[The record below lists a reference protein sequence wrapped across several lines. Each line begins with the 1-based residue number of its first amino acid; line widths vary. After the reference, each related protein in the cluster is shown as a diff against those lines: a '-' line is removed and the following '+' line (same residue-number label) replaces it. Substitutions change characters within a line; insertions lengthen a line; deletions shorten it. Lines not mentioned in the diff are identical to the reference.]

1 MTDPLLAH
9 ATENGRMYARS
20 TSEAFAVP
28 SITTVIGQQAH
39 SLDGWFGYMGANSL
53 ANDPEL
59 PRLLG
64 SPAGLRQAVSK
75 AAKAAEVYR
84 DDAAQRGDRVHGYCE
99 QVALRAL
106 GRPHQVKESRELLAA
121 NGEEAFAARFDEW
134 WELYR
139 VEPLAPEITVWN
151 TSVGYAGTLDL
162 VARINGRI
170 CLIDY
175 KTKGTNRDGT
185 VKALD
190 DKVVMQLVA
199 GMKAEESLVDPVA
212 GEWEPWK
219 YGEDP
224 VLLAVA
230 IGETEVRPQR
240 ANPEILKH
248 HWWKF
253 CALKRVWDASANA
266 SAAGTALLPVAPPAY
281 PAAAAVAGST
291 KLA

>member
-9 ATENGRMYARS
+9 ATEYGRMYARS

-106 GRPHQVKESRELLAA
+106 GRPHQVKEARELLAA

-185 VKALD
+185 VKALAHSAD
-190 DKVVMQLVA
+190 QI
-199 GMKAEESLVDPVA
+199 GEIVDRTQ
-212 GEWEPWK
+212 
-219 YGEDP
+219 YGAYALRE
-224 VLLAVA
+224 LLA
-230 IGETEVRPQR
+230 ETGQTDLPATAFHQR
-240 ANPEILKH
+240 
-248 HWWKF
+248 
-253 CALKRVWDASANA
+253 SADQRLEFA
-266 SAAGTALLPVAPPAY
+266 DLHG
-281 PAAAAVAGST
+281 
-291 KLA
+291 